1 MAKENLNES
10 QNVILTEDPKAIKN
24 LLQSYQK
31 SEGKKTLLNEGRN
44 LVLKQVQDIANKINQ
59 NFEQDNISKALV
71 LVKDLYQ
78 YKYELN
84 TIEVNIKNAYTI
96 VRRQM
101 DNKFQVAYNDFM
113 NQFLQRRRWIGKDE
127 HYIS

>member
-31 SEGKKTLLNEGRN
+31 SEGKKTLLNEGGN
-44 LVLKQVQDIANKINQ
+44 LVLEYVQDIAHKINQ
-59 NFEQDNISKALV
+59 NCEQDNISKTLA

-78 YKYELN
+78 NTCELD

-96 VRRQM
+96 VRRRT
-101 DNKFQVAYNDFM
+101 DNKFQAGYNDFK